1 MTALLITGGLVA
13 IEDGAKHDPAD
24 QYSLSRKARVE
35 LKFDVAEGSDPKEVL
50 AIVADMAGDR
60 LNAILGR
67 SVASTVRTV
76 DVSEGNVEP
85 AKRTRRTKAEIEA
98 EKAVLAAENPT
109 TAGPTGQPAPEP
121 ATSPPVEDDW
131 STPVPPAATAKE
143 VTDAELSAATTK
155 KNGELNSPPL
165 IRGLIATFN
174 PDPTRAFTLAE
185 IPQARRGEYL
195 EKLAAL
201 KAG

>member
-13 IEDGAKHDPAD
+13 IEDGQKSAEEFAPA
-24 QYSLSRKARVE
+24 RKVRIE
-35 LKFDVAEGSDPKEVL
+35 LKFDIAEGSNPDEVL
-50 AIVADMAGDR
+50 DIVVDMANDR
-60 LNAILGR
+60 VNAQLGR
-67 SVASTVRTV
+67 GAAVTRVTTAPDTA
-76 DVSEGNVEP
+76 GNVEP

-98 EKAVLAAENPT
+98 DKAAAENPT